1 MAAAGLV
8 GRPVAD
14 VQADLIGRG
23 LQVQLAAVETADVVA
38 GQVTAVSPEGALA
51 PGTVVTVSYAVPP
64 VVVPAPVGNGG
75 GGGNGGGNGNGNG
88 NNGNGNGRGNGNGN
102 GRN

>member
-1 MAAAGLV
+1 VQAELV
-8 GRPVAD
+8 GR
-14 VQADLIGRG
+14 GM
-23 LQVQLAAVETADVVA
+23 QVQLAAVETVDVVP

-75 GGGNGGGNGNGNG
+75 GNGDNGNGNG
-88 NNGNGNGRGNGNGN
+88 NNGNGNGNGNGH
-102 GRN
+102 GKDD